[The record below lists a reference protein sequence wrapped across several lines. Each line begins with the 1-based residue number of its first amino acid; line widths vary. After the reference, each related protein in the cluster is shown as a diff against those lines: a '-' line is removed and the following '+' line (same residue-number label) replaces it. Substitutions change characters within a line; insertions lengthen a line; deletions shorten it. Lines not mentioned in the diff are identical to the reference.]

1 MDIFQ
6 SHAFASLKDLDH
18 RLVFVYFNDTAQL
31 PFVPVDR
38 HLHDLVVSRTGNT
51 LQHYHGAV
59 DRTQT

>member
-6 SHAFASLKDLDH
+6 SHAFGSLKDLDH

-51 LQHYHGAV
+51 L
-59 DRTQT
+59 